1 MGPCDARFFWGYSV
15 WGPGAARVTHS
26 IAQARRVS
34 DRIAFFY
41 LGRLVEEGVT
51 AEVLE
56 RPSEEQTRAYLAGH
70 FG

>member
-1 MGPCDARFFWGYSV
+1 
-15 WGPGAARVTHS
+15 VTHS